1 MNDMI
6 GTVTRDEAIRII
18 RQRQNLAKQRRQ
30 ECIDNMVERL
40 VGVPRQ
46 DIVDVLHRTDII
58 AISIPHGRANGSA
71 WQEIAVDLGFDRNVN
86 RNFLATAICQILG
99 GPDVVREML
108 DEIERDRIMLAASQ
122 LSTWEE
128 DDIAK
133 TIEDDGGM
141 SRLGKVLGDELGFK
155 VTIQMLW
162 IAASVASVNDVIRVA
177 NKREWEKR
185 EQRRIDKQADTSIPS
200 ASP

>member
-6 GTVTRDEAIRII
+6 GTVTRDEALRII

-30 ECIDNMVERL
+30 ERIDEMIERL
-40 VGVPRQ
+40 VTVPRQ
-46 DIVDVLHRTDII
+46 DLVDILHRPDIMVKGI
-58 AISIPHGRANGSA
+58 VHGRATGAA
-71 WQEIAVDLGFDRNVN
+71 WQDIAAGLGFERDVN

-99 GPDVVREML
+99 GPDVVQDIM

-122 LSTWEE
+122 ISTWEE
-128 DDIAK
+128 DAISR
-133 TIEDDGGM
+133 TIEEDGGM
-141 SRLGKVLGDELGFK
+141 TALAKELGTELGFK

-162 IAASVASVNDVIRVA
+162 IAASVASVNDVIRKA

-185 EQRRIDKQADTSIPS
+185 EQRRIDKQADTSIRS